1 MNRSVILISAFREIR
16 KLAIFQLF
24 PALLK
29 LAYQEKMLRENLN
42 DFIDKIEWK
51 EVKKQYLTLAEVK
64 KLAATPC
71 KIPVLKQASLFSCM
85 TGLRISG
92 ILNLHGIISKLV
104 PTMAITSE
112 FAQKRQRRKLL
123 SPSVTKNW
131 NYVVFLVQAAYL
143 KD

>member
-1 MNRSVILISAFREIR
+1 
-16 KLAIFQLF
+16 
-24 PALLK
+24 
-29 LAYQEKMLRENLN
+29 MLRENLN

-112 FAQKRQRRKLL
+112 FFFYGFDSEELNASL
-123 SPSVTKNW
+123 
-131 NYVVFLVQAAYL
+131 
-143 KD
+143 